1 MSGEM
6 ILGIVAAGVLV
17 GVMSALFG
25 VGGGILMVPFMVLAL
40 GEEQH
45 LAEGTSLLVI
55 LPTAVTGVLAHR
67 RRGYVSFHTGMLLAL
82 GGSAGAWAGALL
94 ALRLSADS
102 LQMAFGILL
111 AVSGIRV
118 IKRGVA
124 DLRSEGAMRPSE
136 SQSGVGTKPSPEPPS
151 PPSNGS

>member
-67 RRGYVSFHTGMLLAL
+67 RRGYVSFRTGMLLAL
-82 GGSAGAWAGALL
+82 GGSAGAWVGALL

-118 IKRGVA
+118 TRRGVA
-124 DLRSEGAMRPSE
+124 ILRSERAAGPPE
-136 SQSGVGTKPSPEPPS
+136 SQSGVGTRPSPEPPS
-151 PPSNGS
+151 SPSNGS

>member
-82 GGSAGAWAGALL
+82 GGSAGAWVGALL

-102 LQMAFGILL
+102 LQIAFGILL

-118 IKRGVA
+118 IRRGVA
-124 DLRSEGAMRPSE
+124 NLRSERAVRPPE
-136 SQSGVGTKPSPEPPS
+136 SQSGVGTMPSPEPPS
-151 PPSNGS
+151 SPSNDS